1 MRYITLLTFEK
12 IRKGVN
18 RMNTVS
24 KTEMLLKKH
33 KVSQKRFM
41 DYFMEYAN
49 ELGEFV
55 MPNTSFKDVISRFDI
70 QGFWSGNSYRI
81 YIIRENGQL
90 ELEARQRTFGS

>member
-1 MRYITLLTFEK
+1 MRYITILTFEM

-18 RMNTVS
+18 SMKTVS
-24 KTEMLLKKH
+24 KTEMLLKKY

-49 ELGEFV
+49 DLGEFV

-70 QGFWSGNSYRI
+70 QGFWSGNAYRI
-81 YIIRENGQL
+81 FIIEENGMIDL
-90 ELEARQRTFGS
+90 EYQRRIIG